1 MNRSDMSK
9 NKPVILVVDDDP
21 TVLEM
26 VYEGL
31 IQENFE
37 VIAALRP
44 DEALSKIKNR
54 YIDIALLDLDLG
66 WKNITGIEL
75 GHRLH
80 KEYDELLVII
90 MTGYHNLKFAVNAMR
105 EHAFQYLIKP
115 FRIDQIVS
123 LAERAHR
130 ELSLIKENQELK
142 ITVISMEKELSRLQG
157 ILDQIRP
164 EEAGLTMGS
173 KEKNPKKISN
183 SDALSSYERQKK
195 AALFTLPKK

>member
-1 MNRSDMSK
+1 MNK
-9 NKPVILVVDDDP
+9 AKPVILVVDDDP

-31 IQENFE
+31 LQEKFE
-37 VIAALRP
+37 VIAALSP
-44 DEALSKIKNR
+44 AEALRKIKNR
-54 YIDIALLDLDLG
+54 AVDTALLDLDLG
-66 WKNITGIEL
+66 WQNMTGIEL
-75 GHRLH
+75 GKTLRNAFP
-80 KEYDELLVII
+80 DLLVII
-90 MTGYHNLKFAVNAMR
+90 MTGYHNLKFAVSAMR

-123 LAERAHR
+123 LAEHAQR
-130 ELSLIKENQELK
+130 ELSLVRENRELKERLQELETE
-142 ITVISMEKELSRLQG
+142 IARLRD

-173 KEKNPKKISN
+173 KEKNPKKINN
-183 SDALSSYERQKK
+183 SDAVNSYERQKK